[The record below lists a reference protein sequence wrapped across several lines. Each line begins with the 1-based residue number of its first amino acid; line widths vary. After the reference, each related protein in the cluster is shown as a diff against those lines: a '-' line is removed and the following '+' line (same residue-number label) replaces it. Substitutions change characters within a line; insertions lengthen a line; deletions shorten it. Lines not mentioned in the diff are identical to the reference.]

1 MPAALPTSSSSRA
14 DETTIPKAGGS
25 MTRDKAIEGMLQ
37 AAAAGQIETLRGWR
51 RRDEF
56 RWEVRLPDSDRT
68 IYVRDSDVP
77 PDKIALLRR
86 LLQEA

>member
-1 MPAALPTSSSSRA
+1 
-14 DETTIPKAGGS
+14 
-25 MTRDKAIEGMLQ
+25 MLQ

-77 PDKIALLRR
+77 ADKIALLRR
-86 LLQEA
+86 LLQEG